1 MPSPYSNDLRKKAIE
16 ALKRGQRKIDVCRFL
31 KISRNTLDL
40 WIKRLE
46 STGNIQP
53 MSPQKKG
60 ATPKIKDEEKFRD
73 FMKKNQDKT
82 QAKIAE
88 IWGENLTQQNVS
100 YACKKLGITRKKKTY
115 GYQERN
121 EEERAFFRERL
132 EKIEKANRI
141 YVDEAGFDNREDYPY
156 GYSPKGTRCHALKS
170 GKRTERVSWISAL
183 REHKLFAPLTFE
195 GACNRDLFETWLAER
210 LIPQLT
216 SGDIIII
223 DNATFHQGEAIKEM
237 VSKAGCEIWYLPAYS
252 PDLNKIENWWAI
264 LKTWMK
270 QKLKEFETVRDCV
283 DAAFKNCPNV
293 FA

>member
-100 YACKKLGITRKKKTY
+100 YACKKLGITRKKKLTDIKK
-115 GYQERN
+115 EMKKN
-121 EEERAFFRERL
+121 ELFL
-132 EKIEKANRI
+132 EK
-141 YVDEAGFDNREDYPY
+141 D
-156 GYSPKGTRCHALKS
+156 
-170 GKRTERVSWISAL
+170 
-183 REHKLFAPLTFE
+183 
-195 GACNRDLFETWLAER
+195 
-210 LIPQLT
+210 
-216 SGDIIII
+216 
-223 DNATFHQGEAIKEM
+223 
-237 VSKAGCEIWYLPAYS
+237 
-252 PDLNKIENWWAI
+252 
-264 LKTWMK
+264 
-270 QKLKEFETVRDCV
+270 
-283 DAAFKNCPNV
+283 
-293 FA
+293 